1 MPVLTRNETADAVEM
16 LKADHE
22 KVRGLFRQFFETGE
36 RAIKT
41 RQKLADQ
48 IFHEIEVHAR
58 LEEEVFYPA
67 VRAVADEQG
76 EDVVAESVEEHHVV
90 ELLLGELK
98 ALSPED
104 EQFEP
109 KMKVLFENVDHHIEE
124 GETVMLPD
132 ARKKLKGQAEALSL
146 EMQTLRA
153 QLTGSAH

>member
-41 RQKLADQ
+41 RQKLADH

-124 GETVMLPD
+124 EETVMLPD
-132 ARKKLKGQAEALSL
+132 ARKKLKSQAEALSL

>member
-22 KVRGLFRQFFETGE
+22 KVRGLFRQFFESGE

-109 KMKVLFENVDHHIEE
+109 KMKVLCENVDHHIEE
-124 GETVMLPD
+124 EETVMLPD

>member
-124 GETVMLPD
+124 EETVMLPD
-132 ARKKLKGQAEALSL
+132 ARKKLKSQAEALSL

>member
-1 MPVLTRNETADAVEM
+1 MPVLMRNEAADAVEM

-76 EDVVAESVEEHHVV
+76 EDVVAESVEAHHVV

-98 ALSPED
+98 AMSPED

-109 KMKVLFENVDHHIEE
+109 KMKVLCENVEHHTEE
-124 GETVMLPD
+124 EETVMLPD